1 MKLHI
6 LHYAWSL
13 FLVAAALTA
22 CVDDDYMET
31 DKGHNE
37 LALSANHTE
46 IVLDEQQYADNALEL
61 SWTTGTNYG
70 TGNRIAYTVELAQAD
85 RKSVV

>member
-6 LHYAWSL
+6 LHYAWSF

-46 IVLDEQQYADNALEL
+46 IVLDEQQHADNALEL
-61 SWTTGTNYG
+61 SWTRPTPWCKMSCNNIPGLSRWKT
-70 TGNRIAYTVELAQAD
+70 
-85 RKSVV
+85 